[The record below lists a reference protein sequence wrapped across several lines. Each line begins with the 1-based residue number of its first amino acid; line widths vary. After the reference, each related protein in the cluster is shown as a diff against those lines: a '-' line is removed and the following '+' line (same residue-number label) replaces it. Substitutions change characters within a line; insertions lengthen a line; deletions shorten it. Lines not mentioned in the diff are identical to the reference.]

1 MGPNK
6 SRVTLQLE
14 PEYLGVQR
22 PQSEGVENQKK
33 QFMGEAGRD
42 NSFCNKHA
50 KLRTVT
56 EYPGGEVQ
64 GGTGNIICKFQ
75 GEIEQHQSQ
84 RFLGL

>member
-1 MGPNK
+1 
-6 SRVTLQLE
+6 
-14 PEYLGVQR
+14 
-22 PQSEGVENQKK
+22 
-33 QFMGEAGRD
+33 MGEVGRD

-75 GEIEQHQSQ
+75 GEIKPAPESEI
-84 RFLGL
+84 FGTLKL